1 MSLCKWGL
9 VKDTS
14 LSVVLS
20 ADVVRF
26 GSSHVNMIVSLCRL
40 EPWTASKVDLATN
53 GAKCFLLRSF
63 SYICTTT
70 LVQINSNK

>member
-53 GAKCFLLRSF
+53 GAKCFLLHSLL
-63 SYICTTT
+63 STTT